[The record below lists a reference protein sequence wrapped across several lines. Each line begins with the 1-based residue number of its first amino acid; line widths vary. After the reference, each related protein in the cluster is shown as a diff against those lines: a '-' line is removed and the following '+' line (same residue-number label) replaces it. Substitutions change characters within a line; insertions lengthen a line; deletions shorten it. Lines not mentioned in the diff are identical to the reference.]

1 MKTKKTTLK
10 IWVNLKFMK
19 SVSRLFFTKFFVY
32 KFLNTRAFNMLNST
46 SFFVLC
52 YNGWKKS
59 FFQICKYWK
68 VINLS
73 DYGAFLTALWNLV
86 PERNTD
92 FHYIFSLIGCN
103 HGCTSSGADFKKG
116 AAGTELV
123 SLLLSSSFSDANI
136 FQY

>member
-52 YNGWKKS
+52 YNGLKKS

-73 DYGAFLTALWNLV
+73 EYGAFLTALWNLV
-86 PERNTD
+86 PERNND
-92 FHYIFSLIGCN
+92 FHYIFSLIACD
-103 HGCTSSGADFKKG
+103 HGCTSDANLKKS
-116 AAGTELV
+116 ASSIALV
-123 SLLLSSSFSDANI
+123 SLLLGSSFSVANI
-136 FQY
+136 FQN